1 MGLRPHHLVRL
12 AAATTLLTFVLI
24 LLGVYTA
31 ATGTGLSCAAQWPTC
46 GGGPFGLF
54 PPNAASI
61 PEWTHR
67 FVAMVAGFA
76 ILGTA
81 AAAWRTDADRR
92 TRVAATTAAV
102 FLPVQVGLGAE
113 TVFTY
118 TPVVQTAHHGTALLI
133 FGALVATTLWSR
145 DQNVTTSTPSVS

>member
-1 MGLRPHHLVRL
+1 MGLRLRHVVRL

-54 PPNAASI
+54 PPNAASV
-61 PEWTHR
+61 PEWAHR

-81 AAAWRTDADRR
+81 AAAWRTDTDRR
-92 TRVAATTAAV
+92 TRLAAVTAAV
-102 FLPVQVGLGAE
+102 LLPAQVGLGAE
-113 TVFTY
+113 TVVTY
-118 TPVVQTAHHGTALLI
+118 TPAVQTAHHATALLI
-133 FGALVATTLWSR
+133 FGALVSATLWSHDLR
-145 DQNVTTSTPSVS
+145 T